1 MAADADREQA
11 RSPDAFSECVRVRYR
26 DTDAQGHLYFASY
39 LVYAD
44 EVATSYAQ
52 ALGFAW
58 SDPQA
63 TPCLVFTANIT
74 CDYLGECR
82 YGDTVRV
89 AVGYGRLGNSSARLD
104 FELREDAG
112 GELLARGAIT
122 QVFASHETRRPAPM
136 PAALREAIIARQPEL
151 A

>member
-1 MAADADREQA
+1 MATDADRQEA
-11 RSPDAFSECVRVRYR
+11 RSPDAFRECIRVRYR

-52 ALGFAW
+52 ALGFTW
-58 SDPQA
+58 SEPAA

-82 YGDTVRV
+82 YGDTVQV
-89 AVGYGRLGNSSARLD
+89 ALGYGRIGNSSARLD
-104 FELREDAG
+104 FELRKADDDAV
-112 GELLARGAIT
+112 LARGAIT
-122 QVFASHETRRPAPM
+122 QVFASHDTRRPVPI
-136 PAALREAIIARQPEL
+136 PAALRDAILARQPEL